1 MIDFVSDLLGGALLL
16 GAGMIIGQGRVDAE
30 LANDVEI
37 DVHVFR
43 MRLFSIIYVVPA
55 RRMRDRG

>member
-1 MIDFVSDLLGGALLL
+1 MIDFVSDLLRRTLLL
-16 GAGMIIGQGRVDAE
+16 GAGMIVGQRRVDAE
-30 LANDVEI
+30 LANNIEV

-43 MRLFSIIYVVPA
+43 VSLFSVAYVVPA